1 MLTLDLGVYG
11 PNLGSAAID
20 LARTTHGLVCG
31 STGSGKSFLARRLI
45 EQAVASGMDVSVAD
59 PKAAGDYTGAADVVA
74 DGPEASV
81 ALLEHVARALPDR
94 MTEPCDPLL
103 MVVDELS
110 AVQLRVVGETAK
122 EAKDRVDRIH
132 AALGSICLMGR
143 SARIHLLAI
152 TQRAD
157 TTAIPGW
164 ARDQCSWRV
173 AMGWMSPDGLRM
185 MGFGDVAAPT
195 AWPGHGW
202 AVGIVGAPPGQP
214 VPLHVTP

>member
-1 MLTLDLGVYG
+1 MRLDLGVYG
-11 PNLGSAAID
+11 ASLSPALID

-31 STGSGKSFLARRLI
+31 ATGSGKSFLARQLI
-45 EQAVASGMDVSVAD
+45 EQAVGSGFAVAVAD
-59 PKAAGDYTGAADVVA
+59 PKAAGDYTGAADEIA

-81 ALLEHVARALPDR
+81 ALLEDVARALPGR
-94 MTEPCDPLL
+94 MTEPVDPLL

-110 AVQLRVVGETAK
+110 AVQLRMVGETAK
-122 EAKDRVDRIH
+122 EAKDRVERIH
-132 AALGSICLMGR
+132 GALGSICLMGR

-164 ARDQCSWRV
+164 ARDQCTWRV

-185 MGFGDVAAPT
+185 LGFGDVAAPT
-195 AWPGHGW
+195 EWPGHGW
-202 AVGIVGAPPGQP
+202 AVGVVGAPPGQP
-214 VPLHVTP
+214 VPIHVTR